1 MRNKQNFEWCQLATL
16 TNYKNVGFIDSVSEL
31 WVGFESSYSI
41 FIRSISSFWLNS
53 KILTTAD
60 EPGDVSTELCGFHKP
75 DGSVEVDIAANFLK
89 LARIRVLNCA
99 NADQQSKKFIDALV
113 KVVLDECY
121 ALPEEIDCYSCTFVF
136 QSSCSVSLLLALEL
150 YSICD
155 ILLAQLNS
163 DSGPSPTWTSATKR
177 YSFVAF
183 GNLVIFLN
191 AVDFILLFI
200 CCCLKWNQLTC
211 NYIISCATLLYF
223 PTKSSW

>member
-1 MRNKQNFEWCQLATL
+1 MKDHHTPLQEDLSNLKTKESRLMKPQKIAKKSL
-16 TNYKNVGFIDSVSEL
+16 TGVFSLVSEKCFL
-31 WVGFESSYSI
+31 KKSWRRFQRSQAPILSAKWRNYSI

-163 DSGPSPTWTSATKR
+163 DSGPSPT
-177 YSFVAF
+177 
-183 GNLVIFLN
+183 
-191 AVDFILLFI
+191 
-200 CCCLKWNQLTC
+200 
-211 NYIISCATLLYF
+211 
-223 PTKSSW
+223 

>member
-1 MRNKQNFEWCQLATL
+1 MKDHHTPLQEDLSNLKTKESRLMKPQKIAKKSL
-16 TNYKNVGFIDSVSEL
+16 TGVFSLVSEKCFL
-31 WVGFESSYSI
+31 KKSWRRFQRSQAPILSAKW
-41 FIRSISSFWLNS
+41 RKSISSFWLNS

-163 DSGPSPTWTSATKR
+163 DSGPSPT
-177 YSFVAF
+177 
-183 GNLVIFLN
+183 
-191 AVDFILLFI
+191 
-200 CCCLKWNQLTC
+200 
-211 NYIISCATLLYF
+211 
-223 PTKSSW
+223 